1 MVLLSDQARM
11 YFAIVA
17 KSIRAEA
24 VAIPGLPAALQ
35 RFVVQAHVPSKSGAL
50 HLILS
55 DLRPHFLSTVLPS

>member
-35 RFVVQAHVPSKSGAL
+35 KFVSQAHVPSEVL
-50 HLILS
+50 HFCLS

>member
-24 VAIPGLPAALQ
+24 VAIPGLAAALQ
-35 RFVVQAHVPSKSGAL
+35 RFVVQAHLPSLSEAL
-50 HLILS
+50 QSFSDPLWPHLIDS
-55 DLRPHFLSTVLPS
+55 ILPS